1 MSGNLLQ
8 LFPKECRKFWKTVSC
23 DEALLQEIR
32 LRAGK
37 PIIVHGQHGEWMLD
51 CEGNYTREMYKA
63 TCAEEKQIADILQH
77 ICHYSLYAYEDE
89 LRQGFVTVAGG
100 HRVGIAGQ
108 VVLEGDHVRTI
119 KHITCLNIRISHQVK
134 GAADAVIPRIYRGGR
149 PINTLI
155 ISPPGCG
162 KTTLLRDLVRQV
174 SDGNLYGKGCNVG
187 VVDERSEIA
196 GCFQGIPQNDV
207 GIRTDILDGCP
218 KALGMMVLLRAMAP
232 EVIAVDE
239 IGSDKD
245 TQALHMAS
253 RCGCKILATIHGAGI
268 EDVLLREGMRQLLE
282 EKLFECILIL
292 QKKQDKFLV
301 KMMDGGEICD

>member
-1 MSGNLLQ
+1 MG
-8 LFPKECRKFWKTVSC
+8 T
-23 DEALLQEIR
+23 
-32 LRAGK
+32 
-37 PIIVHGQHGEWMLD
+37 
-51 CEGNYTREMYKA
+51 
-63 TCAEEKQIADILQH
+63 
-77 ICHYSLYAYEDE
+77 
-89 LRQGFVTVAGG
+89 
-100 HRVGIAGQ
+100 
-108 VVLEGDHVRTI
+108 
-119 KHITCLNIRISHQVK
+119 
-134 GAADAVIPRIYRGGR
+134 
-149 PINTLI
+149 
-155 ISPPGCG
+155 
-162 KTTLLRDLVRQV
+162 
-174 SDGNLYGKGCNVG
+174 
-187 VVDERSEIA
+187 
-196 GCFQGIPQNDV
+196 
-207 GIRTDILDGCP
+207 RTDILDGCP